1 MRPGSIEMRRVS
13 IWASG
18 LLASAIPFAFVGA
31 VIVFGACIF
40 EAVGLHAPPAHPSS
54 PFYMLT
60 VASADATNNV
70 ARRQSS
76 KHAQSDRRHQHAR
89 SHSRVRHRS
98 LADQWRRALYWSY

>member
-1 MRPGSIEMRRVS
+1 MRRVS

-54 PFYMLT
+54 PFHMLT
-60 VASADATNNV
+60 VASANEPNNV
-70 ARRQSS
+70 ARHQSS

-89 SHSRVRHRS
+89 SHSRVSYSS
-98 LADQWRRALYWSY
+98 LAYQWRRALYWTY

>member
-1 MRPGSIEMRRVS
+1 MRKLS

-18 LLASAIPFAFVGA
+18 LLASAIPFVFVGA

-40 EAVGLHAPPAHPSS
+40 EAVGQHAPPAHPSS

-60 VASADATNNV
+60 VASADAPNNV
-70 ARRQSS
+70 AQRLPS

-89 SHSRVRHRS
+89 SHSRVRYSS
-98 LADQWRRALYWSY
+98 LAYQWRRALYWSY